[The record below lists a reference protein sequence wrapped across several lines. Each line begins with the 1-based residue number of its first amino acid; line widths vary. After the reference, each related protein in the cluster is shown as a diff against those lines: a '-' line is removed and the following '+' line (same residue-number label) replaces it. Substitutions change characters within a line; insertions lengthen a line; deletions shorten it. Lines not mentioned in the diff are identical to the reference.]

1 MSMSPM
7 GTYGADT
14 VRWWATMLR
23 GIGWPIVTLLV
34 TMQLCREEAQKKRA
48 PEARGPDGSWILP
61 MVQREYATV
70 YTSCS
75 ASKTAEEVKEHRYW
89 K

>member
-1 MSMSPM
+1 MVGASAQRHRLANCHTPGHDAIMSFVS
-7 GTYGADT
+7 D
-14 VRWWATMLR
+14 
-23 GIGWPIVTLLV
+23 WPYN
-34 TMQLCREEAQKKRA
+34 KKRA
-48 PEARGPDGSWILP
+48 PEERGPDGSWILP